1 MLGSRLTLILSLCV
15 LNLTPPALAQAKND
29 ETHRMRLLLNKRTL
43 VVDANQPAYLN
54 HAVEDLRT
62 YLKEITGH
70 DATTKTTL
78 PKGKSPLL
86 VIGSMGAAQVLGE
99 SSSLADLGDEGFVL
113 KSVVKDGRD
122 CLVVSGPG
130 PKGSKFAVYELMKLI
145 RADGKKA
152 YLDGPVDKRSVPS
165 FSVRGMHLN
174 GWPFKHPYSFRSWRE
189 ADWKRY
195 ADILSYQG
203 VNLFYIWPFMEIIPL
218 PLSKEDEEY
227 LQEFRRVV
235 DYAQREH
242 GMQVW
247 LMQSANRVATTNLN
261 VADPRNRPYWR
272 YDFQVDQNPG
282 DPQQFQKIMDAR
294 EALYRIVNNVDGVCT
309 IDSDPG
315 GWKGSTIGEYIQ
327 ILRGCRALL
336 DKHNIHKS
344 DTKLINW
351 LWFGWGHTKPAFDV
365 ERQRQTIREFKR
377 DLPEPWLLVA
387 GYDAL
392 LPMCREE
399 GVLPKT
405 IFLRYG
411 AIEDE
416 PSYPGTQLGF
426 NSIKRVF
433 DVLKDYPE
441 MAAGWGKSNGVM
453 GNVQCPLVQ
462 FPNVFHF
469 LNSAWD
475 DNYRNRSRSNI
486 LMDLATQLHFENR
499 QLLADCFAAIK
510 EPNPD
515 KVEALAGQL
524 ERLIESRKLGRPGVL
539 ARKIFPD
546 HTSIARNLV
555 LQLRFNA
562 AQARFFRDVGS
573 ATTEADYRKL
583 FESCLEAYL
592 NWDNATGWHDL
603 WGKNWGIAG
612 TPFFREARLPRAIV
626 ALKQTLGSDETL
638 NAFFDDMGS
647 RLSQRHSEQSVNDHC
662 LWFLKEI
669 ARTASAT
676 VITSL
681 AQKATVT
688 VSQEPNTQ
696 VYPASHAND
705 GTLNTLYWPGALTDN
720 NHEWIQLIWNSPQ
733 SFRQVKVYFLKHPSM
748 IGRTIHLQ
756 KETAPGVW
764 QDLATSV
771 IKDEPK
777 AHQAIATFELTPPV
791 TLDKVRVVNL
801 LDLYEIEIH

>member
-1 MLGSRLTLILSLCV
+1 MLRTRLMLVLSFCV
-15 LNLTPPALAQAKND
+15 LKLTTSALAQAKTTDANH
-29 ETHRMRLLLNKRTL
+29 TQLLLNKRTL
-43 VVDANQPAYLN
+43 VVDANQPAYFQ
-54 HAVEDLRT
+54 HAVDDLKT
-62 YLKEITGH
+62 YLKEITGQ
-70 DATTKTTL
+70 DVTTKPSL

-86 VIGSMGAAQVLGE
+86 VIGPTGAGQVLGKSV
-99 SSSLADLGDEGFVL
+99 SSADLGEEGFML
-113 KSVVKDGRD
+113 KSVVANGRD
-122 CLVVSGPG
+122 CLVVSGT
-130 PKGSKFAVYELMKLI
+130 GSKGTKFAIYELMKLI
-145 RADGKKA
+145 RGDGRKA
-152 YLDGPVDKRSVPS
+152 YIEGPVDKRSAPS

-218 PLSKEDEEY
+218 PLSKEDEQY

-261 VADPRNRPYWR
+261 VPDPRNRPYWR

-282 DPQQFQKIMDAR
+282 DPEQFQKIMDSR

-315 GWKGSTIGEYIQ
+315 GWKGSSIGEYVQ
-327 ILRGCRALL
+327 ILRGCRSLL

-344 DTKLINW
+344 ETKLINW
-351 LWFGWGHTKPAFDV
+351 LWFGWGHTTPAFDV

-377 DLPEPWLLVA
+377 DLPEPWMLVA
-387 GYDAL
+387 GYESL

-399 GVLPKT
+399 GVLNKT

-441 MAAGWGKSNGVM
+441 MAAGPGKSNGVM

-475 DNYRNRSRSNI
+475 DNYRSRSRSDI
-486 LMDLATQLHFENR
+486 LLDLSSQFHFEHR

-510 EPNPD
+510 ESNPD
-515 KVEALAGQL
+515 KVDALAAQL
-524 ERLIESRKLGRPGVL
+524 DGLIASKKLGSAGVL
-539 ARKIFPD
+539 ARKLFPD
-546 HTSIARNLV
+546 QTIVAHNLV
-555 LQLRFNA
+555 LQLRFKA
-562 AQARFFRDVGS
+562 AQDRFFRDVKG

-583 FESCLEAYL
+583 FEACFDAYL

-603 WGKNWGIAG
+603 WGRNWGIAG
-612 TPFFREARLPRAIV
+612 TPFFWDARLPAVTVR
-626 ALKQTLGSDETL
+626 LKQMLGDDVKLE
-638 NAFFDDMGS
+638 AFFNDLAASLS
-647 RLSQRHSEQSVNDHC
+647 RKHGQKSANDHC
-662 LWFLKEI
+662 VWFIKDI

-681 AQKATVT
+681 AQKATAT
-688 VSQEPNTQ
+688 ASKTPKPQ
-696 VYPASHAND
+696 VYPVSQAND
-705 GTLNTLYWPGALTDN
+705 GSLSTLYWPGALTDSN
-720 NHEWIQLIWNSPQ
+720 PEWIQLTWESPQ
-733 SFRQVKVYFLKHPSM
+733 TFRKVKVHFLKHPSM
-748 IGRTIHLQ
+748 VGRTIHLQ
-756 KETAPGVW
+756 KETAGGNW
-764 QDLATSV
+764 QDFATTV
-771 IKDEPK
+771 IKDDLK
-777 AHQAIATFELTPPV
+777 ALHAVANFDLPSPV
-791 TLDKVRVVNL
+791 TMDKVRVVNL
-801 LDLYEIEIH
+801 LDLYELEIH